1 MVRLGIGSRI
11 RDVGVQLL
19 RDSKGYEILY
29 AFAFVI
35 DLAIRRPFHF
45 PCQNISE
52 ILCSQHSIEALDNSE
67 SKV

>member
-1 MVRLGIGSRI
+1 M
-11 RDVGVQLL
+11 QLL